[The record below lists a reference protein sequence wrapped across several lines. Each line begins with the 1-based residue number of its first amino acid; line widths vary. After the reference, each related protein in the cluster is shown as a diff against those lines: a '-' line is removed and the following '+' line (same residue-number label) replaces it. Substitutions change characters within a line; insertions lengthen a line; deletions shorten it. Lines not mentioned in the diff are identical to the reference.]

1 MWRRWWLIIFIR
13 NSKIEIESGNIRRIR
28 NFKRTTLDSLKI
40 KWNLSKRDWSAIR
53 RIKQIKEWKL
63 RIEKSKSIIEIG
75 IVGKE
80 WKDWKSWNIIL
91 AILRKIIK

>member
-1 MWRRWWLIIFIR
+1 MWRWWWLIIFIR
-13 NSKIEIESGNIRRIR
+13 NSKIEIKYGNIRRIR
-28 NFKRTTLDSLKI
+28 NFKRISLNSYKI
-40 KWNLSKRDWSAIR
+40 KWNLSKGDWGAIR

-63 RIEKSKSIIEIG
+63 RIEKSKLIIEIG

-80 WKDWKSWNIIL
+80 RKDWKSWNIIL